1 MKTTFLI
8 ASCCLALVFFGSI
21 LFIVAE
27 ETPAKPH
34 TYVPAKGYVPDAET
48 AKKIAEA
55 VWLPIYGDSVLHQKP
70 YTATLV
76 KKGIW
81 RVHGNL
87 AKQQGGLTNMGG
99 TAEIEI
105 NKQDGKI
112 LRVSHG
118 K

>member
-1 MKTTFLI
+1 MKTPFLLI
-8 ASCCLALVFFGSI
+8 GCALALVFFSSL

-55 VWLPIYGDSVLHQKP
+55 VWLPIYGESVLQQKP
-70 YTATLV
+70 YTATLAEKNV
-76 KKGIW
+76 W

-87 AKQQGGLTNMGG
+87 PKRQDGLTNMGG